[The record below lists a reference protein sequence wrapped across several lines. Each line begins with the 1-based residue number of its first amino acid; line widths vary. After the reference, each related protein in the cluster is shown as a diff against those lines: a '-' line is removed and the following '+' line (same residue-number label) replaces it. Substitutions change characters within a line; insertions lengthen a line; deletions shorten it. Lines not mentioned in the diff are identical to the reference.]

1 MLYFYQ
7 TFQISSQ
14 SIDEART
21 ELSMYMTGSD
31 VSDMCA
37 FELLHSL
44 GVRWNQIRILLD
56 AFPTLT
62 CCDTDPG
69 WELLDHGNVRSK
81 LKVKTLI
88 YLRKR
93 LQITN
98 SDIHAMMKVR
108 ASYLVLKY
116 KFLWSDGFHT
126 PIFLQLEDAFSTK
139 FVRYQE

>member
-1 MLYFYQ
+1 MHSTKPAHMLYFYQ

-44 GVRWNQIRILLD
+44 GVRWNQIRLLLD

-62 CCDTDPG
+62 YCDTDPS
-69 WELLDHGNVRSK
+69 WELLDHENVRSK
-81 LKVKTLI
+81 LKAGTLI

-108 ASYLVLKY
+108 ARY
-116 KFLWSDGFHT
+116 
-126 PIFLQLEDAFSTK
+126 PIW
-139 FVRYQE
+139 